1 MPPNPNAAPPAH
13 SATTRAFVQWIRS
26 AAPYIHAFRGRTFVI
41 AFGGEV
47 VADDTFLGIIHDLNL
62 LHSLGV
68 HLVVVHGSR
77 PQIEAIL
84 KQQDI
89 ESRYAFGLRITD
101 AETMDCVLEANGQVR
116 SRIEALLSL
125 GIANSPMA
133 GARIRVSS
141 GNFITAKPLGV
152 LDGIDMQLTGEV
164 RRVDTDAIQQRLD
177 DGDIVLISPLG
188 YSPTGEIFNLAL
200 EEVATQVAV
209 RIAAHKLVFLMETE
223 GVRNG
228 RRQLLTELSTKD
240 AEALLARSRG
250 KLPPDV
256 QHYLPCAI
264 RACDN
269 GVKRAHLISRHVD
282 GALLLEL
289 FTRDGVGTMI
299 ASAPLAHM
307 RSATIDDV
315 GGILQIIE
323 PLEEQGILVRR
334 SRERL
339 EMEIERFV
347 VAEHDNAIIGCA
359 GLYAFPDEKAGEL
372 AALAVHPDF
381 RREGYGEALMS
392 EIEARARKLKL
403 AELFVLTTRASQWFL
418 ERGYHTAAIAD
429 LPRQKQALYNY
440 QRKSQ
445 VYRKDLNS
453 LQGARHG
460 AHGPLR
466 QARPRGRRA
475 RFAAVPGRARQAHL
489 RERVEGSVA
498 GVAQAPDDAR
508 QRESPVARRCA
519 RAEVARRADGAA
531 LLRRRRRDAL
541 GLRSAEVVS
550 EGRSAEAADARP

>member
-1 MPPNPNAAPPAH
+1 MPPNPNATPPVH

-62 LHSLGV
+62 LHSLGIR
-68 HLVVVHGSR
+68 LIVVHGSR

-84 KQQDI
+84 AQQDI
-89 ESRYAFGLRITD
+89 ESRYAFGLRVTD

-141 GNFITAKPLGV
+141 GNFITAKPQGV
-152 LDGIDMQLTGEV
+152 IDGVDMQLTGEV
-164 RRVDTDAIQQRLD
+164 RRVDTDAIRQRLD

-223 GVRNG
+223 GVRKG
-228 RRQLLTELSTKD
+228 RQLLTELSTRD
-240 AEALLARSRG
+240 ADALLARSRG
-250 KLPPDV
+250 KLPADV
-256 QHYLPCAI
+256 LHYLPCAI

-269 GVKRAHLISRHVD
+269 GVRRAHLVSRHFD

-299 ASAPLAHM
+299 ASAPLANV
-307 RSATIDDV
+307 RNATIDDV

-359 GLYAFPDEKAGEL
+359 GLYAFAEEKAGEL

-381 RREGYGEALMS
+381 RREGYGELLMN

-403 AELFVLTTRASQWFL
+403 TELFVLTTRTSQWFL
-418 ERGYHTAAIAD
+418 ERGFRTATIAD

-445 VYRKDLNS
+445 VYRKQL
-453 LQGARHG
+453 
-460 AHGPLR
+460 
-466 QARPRGRRA
+466 
-475 RFAAVPGRARQAHL
+475 
-489 RERVEGSVA
+489 
-498 GVAQAPDDAR
+498 
-508 QRESPVARRCA
+508 
-519 RAEVARRADGAA
+519 
-531 LLRRRRRDAL
+531 
-541 GLRSAEVVS
+541 
-550 EGRSAEAADARP
+550 